1 MTGNVEAKLIR
12 KPTVGEVPDIQ
23 RLINEFADRGEM
35 LPRSLSELYENLR
48 DFDVFVDDGRIVGCC
63 ALHICWEDL
72 AEIKSLAVAD
82 EFKGSGVGSKF
93 VKRCLEEAAALGIKK
108 VFALTY
114 KPDFFRKHGFQE
126 IDKTELPHKI
136 WNECVKCPKFPNCD
150 ETALTIEL
158 G

>member
-48 DFDVFVDDGRIVGCC
+48 DFDVFVDDGRIVG
-63 ALHICWEDL
+63 
-72 AEIKSLAVAD
+72 
-82 EFKGSGVGSKF
+82 
-93 VKRCLEEAAALGIKK
+93 IKK

-158 G
+158 R